1 MGGHNTHR
9 KLTSYSIENV
19 PNFDHLGKLLK
30 CQNFEKLALNCT
42 SKYLLFI
49 VGYHCLKMILL
60 SLFYST
66 FFKYGYFFLNIWK
79 GVLTFGLTTLY
90 LNAKI
95 AKIFSYKIS

>member
-1 MGGHNTHR
+1 MLFSLINYHDKGNTFSYVGGHNTHR

-49 VGYHCLKMILL
+49 VGYHCLKMIL
-60 SLFYST
+60 FT
-66 FFKYGYFFLNIWK
+66 I
-79 GVLTFGLTTLY
+79 
-90 LNAKI
+90 
-95 AKIFSYKIS
+95 